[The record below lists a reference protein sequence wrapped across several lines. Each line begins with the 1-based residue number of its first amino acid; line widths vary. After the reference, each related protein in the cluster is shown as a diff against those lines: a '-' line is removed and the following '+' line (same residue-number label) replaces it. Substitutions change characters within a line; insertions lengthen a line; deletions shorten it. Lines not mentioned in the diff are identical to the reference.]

1 MKKTVH
7 AEAIKSMVEVIVTK
21 FDCPVVN
28 LKEAIKFL
36 SAVTER
42 KIEEQ
47 NESDLDDKK
56 EMRQVGVATL
66 MDLHHQQTIAAV
78 AAVTVKAMIPKM
90 TMRRME
96 IQPIRRW
103 T

>member
-1 MKKTVH
+1 
-7 AEAIKSMVEVIVTK
+7 
-21 FDCPVVN
+21 
-28 LKEAIKFL
+28 
-36 SAVTER
+36 
-42 KIEEQ
+42 
-47 NESDLDDKK
+47 
-56 EMRQVGVATL
+56 MRQVGVAKL

-103 T
+103 TQKIGRRPQPVTVKAKFPKMTMRKIEI